1 MMELFRTNLIE
12 TIDNH
17 KRYIETGIE
26 HFLSGHYPLPGC
38 LVGYLVECD
47 TGQIVSSINNI
58 IVADGFSPRV
68 GTIEQEAT
76 PIYPELYFSTNQSST
91 GQEIHLR
98 HFMLKL

>member
-58 IVADGFSPRV
+58 IVVNGFSPRV
-68 GTIEQEAT
+68 GNIEQEAT